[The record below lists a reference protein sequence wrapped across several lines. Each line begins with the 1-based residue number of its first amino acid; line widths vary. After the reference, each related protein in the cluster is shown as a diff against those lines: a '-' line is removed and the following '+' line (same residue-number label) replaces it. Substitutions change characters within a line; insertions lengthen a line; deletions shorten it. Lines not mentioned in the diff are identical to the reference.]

1 MIVSADDFSAYQSLV
16 KLCGVYDLKLSPSGG
31 TGERMWPSG
40 KALGSRYVSTEE
52 RVTEVR
58 GVFEATR

>member
-40 KALGSRYVSTEE
+40 KALKRKDLGSILFGSP
-52 RVTEVR
+52 
-58 GVFEATR
+58 FS